1 MPSESSGADQL
12 LSAGPNVVTTI
23 GVKFMPKDLTVK
35 VGTTVTWQNGERI
48 RHAVTSGAWGEVNES
63 TGLRG
68 KPGLGLAA
76 ALVLSGCTATPDAP
90 AASDN
95 MTSSVV
101 TDTVNNDGAT
111 LRATL
116 TGLLTDH
123 VYLASAAIDQALAD
137 GGDLT
142 TADVGAAV
150 ATLDKN
156 SVEIAALIGS
166 AYPDAEQPFL
176 DSWRSHI
183 PFFVNYAVAKATG
196 DQAGVDQAL
205 SDLSGYGVSFGQL
218 INSVVPELPAEAVQS
233 ALETHAASLVAA
245 IDADVAGDPAY
256 FELLKE
262 AAGHM
267 SMTALALSTGLICFR
282 AVFEKVEEN

>member
-1 MPSESSGADQL
+1 MRKITAI
-12 LSAGPNVVTTI
+12 T
-23 GVKFMPKDLTVK
+23 
-35 VGTTVTWQNGERI
+35 
-48 RHAVTSGAWGEVNES
+48 
-63 TGLRG
+63 
-68 KPGLGLAA
+68 GLGLAA
-76 ALVLSGCTATPDAP
+76 AIVLSGCTATTADAP
-90 AASDN
+90 TKTDDMS
-95 MTSSVV
+95 SSVV
-101 TDTVNNDGAT
+101 TDTVNSDGAT

-116 TGLLTDH
+116 TALLSDH

-196 DQAGVDQAL
+196 DQAGVEKAL
-205 SDLSGYGVSFGQL
+205 SDLSDYGVSFGQL
-218 INSVVPELPAEAVQS
+218 INSVVPELPADAIQA
-233 ALETHAASLVAA
+233 ALETHAGSLVAA

-267 SMTALALSTGLICFR
+267 SMTALSLSSGI
-282 AVFEKVEEN
+282 AANKGIQ